1 MAYTVHW
8 ILHIRILEGVDFPFL
23 RRSSQSRYPTLRE
36 DSLPPEPQEKSKDTG
51 VSSLSFLQQIFQPR
65 NPTGFSW
72 IAGRFFTNWAIRE
85 VPWKE
90 SYNRSRQHIKKQ
102 RHHFPENLHIVKL
115 CFSSS
120 HVWMWELDHKEGWVP
135 QNWCFQTMVL
145 QKTLESLLDTKEIKP
160 VNPKGNDP
168 EYLLEGLVLKL
179 NLQYFAHLL
188 WRADLLEETFLDAGN
203 DWRQEEKVMTDE
215 EMVGWHQWL
224 NGHELEQTQGDGE
237 GQENLVRCSP
247 WGHKESDIS
256 EQLNNKPK
264 I

>member
-135 QNWCFQTMVL
+135 KNRYSQTVL
-145 QKTLESLLDTKEIKP
+145 LEETLESLGLQGDQASQSQSNSILNMHENNSCWIWSSNSLAIWCKEP
-160 VNPKGNDP
+160 THW
-168 EYLLEGLVLKL
+168 ESLWCWERLKA
-179 NLQYFAHLL
+179 N
-188 WRADLLEETFLDAGN
+188 RGGG
-203 DWRQEEKVMTDE
+203 R
-215 EMVGWHQWL
+215 GWH
-224 NGHELEQTQGDGE
+224 G
-237 GQENLVRCSP
+237 
-247 WGHKESDIS
+247 
-256 EQLNNKPK
+256 
-264 I
+264 